1 MSKVVKHT
9 LSFENDYDYELI
21 GICSHVSD
29 YKLVWNINENLDFKL
44 EKAHDLFDVNSKKG
58 SILSSHP
65 YYLMLDDENK
75 LDIYL
80 IKNKH
85 EGKYLIP
92 EKQQI
97 DYFLFL
103 CNNYVLNLDDL
114 LNDLREVDCIMACF
128 TFEPQEFSSTQLI
141 VFE

>member
-9 LSFENDYDYELI
+9 LSFENESNYELI

-29 YKLVWNINENLDFKL
+29 YKLVWNINEKLNFRL
-44 EKAHDLFDVNSKKG
+44 EKAQVFFDINSKKG
-58 SILSSHP
+58 SVVSSHP
-65 YYLMLDDENK
+65 YYFMEDKENR
-75 LDIYL
+75 LEIYL
-80 IKNKH
+80 IKN
-85 EGKYLIP
+85 EYFGKFLIS

-103 CNNYVLNLDDL
+103 CNNFVHDVSTINKK
-114 LNDLREVDCIMACF
+114 LREIECILVS
-128 TFEPQEFSSTQLI
+128 FEFAPDEFSSTQYI